1 MADMNIHN
9 IDRDIK
15 PDSFTHVGKN
25 LEESQTIKRE
35 SLSYFQDAFRRL
47 KKNIPA
53 IISFWVLLFL
63 IIMAIV
69 GPIISN
75 KVNGHTYD
83 KQDLSQQNQTPV
95 KTNARSIAIIE
106 NEVIKYS
113 KYNPNFGKTKIVFSN
128 AKFKGKGE
136 LAFKIGNQADES
148 RQGDRKEYEIRINVE
163 GKDTWNSVLEKLNAE
178 GERILEEDPDFR
190 GISFTRRG
198 SNLVVKTEGDSSL
211 NSKYWLGTDEFGRD
225 LWTRLWEGARI
236 SFFIAVTSVFFS
248 IIIGVIYGGISGY
261 KGGRLDTLM
270 MRIIEI
276 LMTVPD
282 LLYIIL
288 LLTVMKP
295 GLWPIIIV
303 LACTSWMG
311 TARLVR
317 GEVLRLKHSEYVMAA
332 QALGASSTRIIFKH
346 LIPNTVGPLLV
357 NMTMM
362 IPSMIFS
369 EAFLSFIG
377 LGIPVPFASWGA
389 LANQGARV
397 FRQFPHQ
404 LIIPAIV
411 ISLTMLGFNL
421 LGDGLRDALDPRLR
435 K

>member
-1 MADMNIHN
+1 MSEINTRGIES
-9 IDRDIK
+9 DR
-15 PDSFTHVGKN
+15 FVYVGKN
-25 LEESQTIKRE
+25 IVESQSIKRE
-35 SLSYFQDAFRRL
+35 SLSYSQDAMRRL
-47 KKNIPA
+47 RKNIPA

-63 IIMAIV
+63 IAMSII
-69 GPIISN
+69 GPIISA
-75 KVNGHTYD
+75 KLYGHTYD
-83 KQDLSQQNQTPV
+83 KQDLSQQNQTPIM
-95 KTNARSIAIIE
+95 TNARSIAIVA
-106 NEVIKYS
+106 NDAIKYS
-113 KYNPNFGKTKIVFSN
+113 KYNPNFRKTKIILTN
-128 AKFKGKGE
+128 ARFKSKGE
-136 LAFKIGNQADES
+136 LAFKIGNRAEES
-148 RQGDRKEYEIRINVE
+148 WQGDKKEYEIRIDVE
-163 GKDTWNSVLEKLNAE
+163 GSDTWTSVLNKLNAE
-178 GERILEEDPDFR
+178 GDRILDEDPDFK
-190 GISFTRRG
+190 GIHFTRRG
-198 SNLVVKTEGDSSL
+198 NNLVIKTKGDKWI
-211 NSKYWLGTDEFGRD
+211 NTKYWLGTDEFGRD

-248 IIIGVIYGGISGY
+248 IMIGVLYGGISGY
-261 KGGRLDTLM
+261 KGGRLDTIM

-332 QALGASSTRIIFKH
+332 QALGASSSRIIFKH
-346 LIPNTVGPLLV
+346 LIPNTIGPVLV

-362 IPSMIFS
+362 VPSMIFS

-404 LIIPAIV
+404 LIIPAVV